1 MAVNRGEDAACPHP
15 PDRRSLIAAPLP
27 PRLLDD
33 TATLFGLLASAPR
46 LYIVWPQPAA
56 IRATV
61 SHHVGKLRLGGI
73 VRAQRV
79 GRRPIYVVQ
88 DTRAVELVR
97 LAVEGRLGEWGPD
110 RPVRHA

>member
-1 MAVNRGEDAACPHP
+1 MRRAPTPRIAARSLLRRCRRGCWMTPRPFSGFSRRRRACTSSGHSQ
-15 PDRRSLIAAPLP
+15 RRS
-27 PRLLDD
+27 
-33 TATLFGLLASAPR
+33 
-46 LYIVWPQPAA
+46 
-56 IRATV
+56 RATV

-97 LAVEGRLGEWGPD
+97 LAIEGRLGEWGPD